1 MNKRGFSLG
10 QSVITMVILSLVM
23 LSSMTLTSKIKA
35 QQSDNTERQMLS
47 LLNVNK
53 LEELN
58 QELNSTGVLP
68 LGTESLEL
76 YYGMKPCRMEVAISG
91 NPGDDVYHIKIISRF
106 TGIQKRSVTSEVLMA
121 LEANFE
127 Q

>member
-1 MNKRGFSLG
+1 MNKRGFSLA

-23 LSSMTLTSKIKA
+23 LSLMTLTSKIKA

-47 LLNVNK
+47 VLNVNK

-68 LGTESLEL
+68 LGSESLDT
-76 YYGMKPCRMEVAISG
+76 YYGMKPCVMNVTISG
-91 NPGDDVYHIKIISRF
+91 TPNDAVYHVKIISRF
-106 TGIQKRSVTSEVLMA
+106 KGVQKKAVTSEVLLA
-121 LEANFE
+121 LEANFDK
-127 Q
+127 